1 MLPQVCGSFPSVIPR
16 ARWCNLV
23 RVECLQMI
31 KKIVVAFILLEVDVT
46 LGGGCGVGD
55 TDTVQG
61 K

>member
-1 MLPQVCGSFPSVIPR
+1 
-16 ARWCNLV
+16 
-23 RVECLQMI
+23 MI
-31 KKIVVAFILLEVDVT
+31 KKIVVAFILFEVDVT